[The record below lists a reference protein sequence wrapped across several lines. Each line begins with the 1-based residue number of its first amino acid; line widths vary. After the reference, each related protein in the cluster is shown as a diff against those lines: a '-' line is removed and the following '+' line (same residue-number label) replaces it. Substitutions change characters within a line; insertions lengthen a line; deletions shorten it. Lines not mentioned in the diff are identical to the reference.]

1 MPYLLYIAA
10 RYLKYTNKVTHT
22 FDGVLIKNSDLNLKT
37 LFNFSMLMSYSE
49 PAISD
54 DLNTV
59 KTHKKFVSAT
69 FST

>member
-1 MPYLLYIAA
+1 M
-10 RYLKYTNKVTHT
+10 THT
-22 FDGVLIKNSDLNLKT
+22 VDGVLIKNSDLNLKT

-69 FST
+69 FLTW